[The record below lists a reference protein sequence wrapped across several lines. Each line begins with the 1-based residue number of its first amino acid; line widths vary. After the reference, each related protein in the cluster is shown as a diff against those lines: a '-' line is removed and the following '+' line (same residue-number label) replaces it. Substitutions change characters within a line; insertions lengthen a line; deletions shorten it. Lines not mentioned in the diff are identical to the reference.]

1 MFRDQSIERRF
12 RKKNAWVWF
21 RTLFRL
27 QQFDVIGIL
36 LVSAHCVCSCCFEG
50 QIGPFPA
57 NLHFS
62 LLQGGVYSA
71 ISNSSRKNHD
81 LYILKMFFLR
91 LSYAAV
97 TYRLKA
103 GKAGLCHSGMPP
115 STYRPAEMKSFSSFS
130 YPSHKFGWFWW
141 WSLAKKTIGFCGV
154 FLGLWNTRGLWDPEK
169 SDLPMAENPLC
180 LKVWE
185 APVDQVINNVSLDP
199 TYQHGWKI
207 SKNTHPQDGQLYGF
221 DIWAKF
227 WIFLEVG
234 IFLGG

>member
-1 MFRDQSIERRF
+1 MFPDQSIERRF
-12 RKKNAWVWF
+12 RKKKNAWVWF

-36 LVSAHCVCSCCFEG
+36 LVSAHFVCSCCFEG

-62 LLQGGVYSA
+62 LLPGGVYSA

-81 LYILKMFFLR
+81 LYILKIFFLR

-115 STYRPAEMKSFSSFS
+115 LHLQTCRNEELFKCFS
-130 YPSHKFGWFWW
+130 YPSHLKFG
-141 WSLAKKTIGFCGV
+141 
-154 FLGLWNTRGLWDPEK
+154 
-169 SDLPMAENPLC
+169 
-180 LKVWE
+180 
-185 APVDQVINNVSLDP
+185 
-199 TYQHGWKI
+199 
-207 SKNTHPQDGQLYGF
+207 
-221 DIWAKF
+221 
-227 WIFLEVG
+227 
-234 IFLGG
+234 